1 VNDLIANPPHSEH
14 QVVSSLNSLKSV
26 CLRTLDSLLRHI
38 LSTSPVNRRDS
49 FSPRRLSD
57 PSISCAENNND
68 VQNNASLLG
77 SIVRCTERI
86 TLPIGSRYLRRCESS
101 PALVTLRDVANRL
114 DSCHQQRNDLN
125 NADYQ
130 FACALAALLSN
141 VYKILEEDN
150 QSTTDIRDT
159 QNRDSMLDSLRTEM
173 IAIRKEHAPPRTTT
187 SEQASLWEELDRLMD
202 VVAALAVERPPQY
215 DEAVR
220 ETKSNHFDSHEESE
234 KSRLDSTTT
243 SEKLPPYHEEEDMAA
258 ETSSITNDEKA
269 RKDLDSLLNMM
280 ERVSSLAPRLNNQRV
295 ELTEKQAREMAALA
309 IGKAIERVSGRRLN
323 EQRAS
328 LREAEDSYALKNLM
342 QQISQ
347 SAERSF
353 VNQRAEL
360 NPSSIATKKL
370 TKSPET
376 PETEYEL
383 LNELSNFVDKV
394 TKLSFNSRLNKQRYQ
409 LSSAQERAVF
419 INSIVK
425 KVDRLQTFRLQ
436 NQDAAPPQKI
446 LSEQEATQE
455 MLGILERVQST
466 RKQFDNQ
473 RATLKSYNI

>member
-1 VNDLIANPPHSEH
+1 M
-14 QVVSSLNSLKSV
+14 SSLNSLKSV

-38 LSTSPVNRRDS
+38 LSTSPVDRRDS
-49 FSPRRLSD
+49 FPPRRLSD
-57 PSISCAENNND
+57 PSISCAENNTG

-86 TLPIGSRYLRRCESS
+86 TLPIGSKYLRRCESS

-114 DSCHQQRNDLN
+114 DSCHQQRKDLN
-125 NADYQ
+125 NVDYQ

-150 QSTTDIRDT
+150 QSTTDISDI
-159 QNRDSMLDSLRTEM
+159 QDRDSMLYSLRTEM
-173 IAIRKEHAPPRTTT
+173 IAIRKDHAPPRTTT
-187 SEQASLWEELDRLMD
+187 SEQVSLWEELDRLMD

-220 ETKSNHFDSHEESE
+220 ETESNHIDSHHAPEEKPHAE
-234 KSRLDSTTT
+234 STTM
-243 SEKLPPYHEEEDMAA
+243 SEKLPPYNEQEEMSA
-258 ETSSITNDEKA
+258 EASSITNDEKA
-269 RKDLDSLLNMM
+269 RKDLDSLLNIM

-309 IGKAIERVSGRRLN
+309 IGKAIERASDRRLN

-328 LREAEDSYALKNLM
+328 LREAEDSYALKKLM
-342 QQISQ
+342 QQISL

-360 NPSSIATKKL
+360 NPSTIMARKL
-370 TKSPET
+370 AKAPET
-376 PETEYEL
+376 SETEFEL

-425 KVDRLQTFRLQ
+425 RVDRLQTFRLHD
-436 NQDAAPPQKI
+436 QDAAPPQQL

-455 MLGILERVQST
+455 MFGILERVQST

>member
-1 VNDLIANPPHSEH
+1 MSDEVA
-14 QVVSSLNSLKSV
+14 SSLNSLKSV

-38 LSTSPVNRRDS
+38 LSTSPNNRRES

-57 PSISCAENNND
+57 PSISCTENSTD

-86 TLPIGSRYLRRCESS
+86 TLPIGSKYLRRCESS

-150 QSTTDIRDT
+150 HSTTDISDI
-159 QNRDSMLDSLRTEM
+159 QDRDSMLDSLRTEM
-173 IAIRKEHAPPRTTT
+173 IAIRKEHAPPSTTT
-187 SEQASLWEELDRLMD
+187 NEQASLWEELDKLMD

-220 ETKSNHFDSHEESE
+220 ETESNHFDSQEE
-234 KSRLDSTTT
+234 KSRLDFTVPSD
-243 SEKLPPYHEEEDMAA
+243 KLPPYNEQEDMAA
-258 ETSSITNDEKA
+258 ETSSIANDEKA
-269 RKDLDSLLNMM
+269 RKDLDSLLNIM

-360 NPSSIATKKL
+360 NPSSIASKKL
-370 TKSPET
+370 AAKTPET

-455 MLGILERVQST
+455 MLVILERVQSS

-473 RATLKSYNI
+473 RATLKTYNI